1 MSFLK
6 KLFGGGTSA
15 GTAAA
20 GPKKQLEYN
29 GFLIAATPYKEG
41 GQWQT
46 CGTVSKTIDGAVK
59 QHRFIRADRF
69 SDEVYGNDFRRVKN
83 LSTVLAWI
91 ETKEPIEWK
100 FFR

>member
-46 CGTVSKTIDGAVK
+46 CGTVSKTVDGAVK

-69 SDEVYGNDFRRVKN
+69 ADEDAAADHALLKGQQIVDQLGERVF
-83 LSTVLAWI
+83 S
-91 ETKEPIEWK
+91 
-100 FFR
+100 

>member
-6 KLFGGGTSA
+6 KLFGGRSSSEASA
-15 GTAAA
+15 AT
-20 GPKKQLEYN
+20 PRRQVEYN

-59 QHRFIRADRF
+59 EHRFIRADRF
-69 SDEVYGNDFRRVKN
+69 SDEEAAADHAILKGQQIVDQLGERVF
-83 LSTVLAWI
+83 S
-91 ETKEPIEWK
+91 
-100 FFR
+100 

>member
-6 KLFGGGTSA
+6 KLFGGGSSDNSA
-15 GTAAA
+15 PS

-29 GFLIAATPYKEG
+29 GYVIAATPYKEG

-46 CGTVSKTIDGAVK
+46 CGTVSKAIGGETK

-69 SDEVYGNDFRRVKN
+69 ADEDAAADHAILKGQQIVDQMGDRIF
-83 LSTVLAWI
+83 
-91 ETKEPIEWK
+91 E
-100 FFR
+100 